1 MYSSGIVPWRDLS
14 HTLHNFHLLKAEP
27 YFWAVTCNCTDFHFG
42 LNSVHL
48 FYVKRFWTLGLEH
61 NSFVICSHRMS
72 GRNSNISGSRY
83 SHSRPPRNEAPP
95 SINGSYVKPG
105 INPSMQQQQMTRPL
119 ATSQVVPETK
129 DTIQQNSLLN
139 YFSQSTQVLFIILK
153 IHKKPSPPSRSRYRS
168 RSNKL
173 KLVAKE
179 L

>member
-27 YFWAVTCNCTDFHFG
+27 YFWAVTCNFTDFHFG
-42 LNSVHL
+42 LNSIHL
-48 FYVKRFWTLGLEH
+48 FFVKGFELSVLVRIHLL
-61 NSFVICSHRMS
+61 FVIFSHRMS

-139 YFSQSTQVLFIILK
+139 YFSQSTQVLF
-153 IHKKPSPPSRSRYRS
+153 RT
-168 RSNKL
+168 
-173 KLVAKE
+173 
-179 L
+179 